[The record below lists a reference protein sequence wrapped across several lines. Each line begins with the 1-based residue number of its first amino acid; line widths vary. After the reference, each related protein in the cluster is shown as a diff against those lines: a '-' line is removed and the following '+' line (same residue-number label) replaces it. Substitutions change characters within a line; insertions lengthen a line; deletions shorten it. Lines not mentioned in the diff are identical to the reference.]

1 MLKINE
7 IFNSIDGEI
16 NQWHQGA
23 TTTFIRFSQCNISC
37 NWCDT
42 HHKTYQEYKVNE
54 LIKKIQGT
62 AFNKIT
68 ITGGEPLIQ
77 SDLKKLIF
85 CLTESKYLI
94 SIETNGTIKIP
105 IDILY
110 LANWVM
116 DIKLPSSGCS
126 QHILEMD
133 YYENLPKNV
142 YFKFCI
148 SDVKDYEIAKEMSHS
163 LHLTGK
169 TIAFS
174 PIIGT
179 NKDWPKMLAEK
190 IVSDRLPYIYNL
202 QIHKYLNVK

>member
-23 TTTFIRFSQCNISC
+23 TTTFIRFSGCPLQCA
-37 NWCDT
+37 WCDT

-77 SDLKKLIF
+77 PDLKKLIF
-85 CLTESKYLI
+85 CLTERKYSI
-94 SIETNGTIKIP
+94 SVETNGTIKIP

-126 QHILEMD
+126 QYVLDME

-148 SDVKDYEIAKEMSHS
+148 ADFKDYEVAVECARH
-163 LHLTGK
+163 LYLTGK

-174 PIIGT
+174 PIIGED
-179 NKDWPKMLAEK
+179 KDWPKTLVMEM
-190 IVSDRLPYIYNL
+190 VENRLPYIYNL
-202 QIHKYLNVK
+202 QIHKFLNVK